1 MYCLNVCRLRILA
14 AGIITLILLAAFD
27 STVAQDVFSMT
38 KDERAA
44 YFARVARESWKDH
57 QRMLKLMEID
67 SLRPGVNGM
76 DPAAWN
82 AVNYDEAKANPFPQL
97 PDPLLLN
104 NGKKVSDAK
113 TWWNVRRPEIIRVLD
128 QELYGIPPRETP
140 RVEWKVVSSST
151 QTEYNIPLIV
161 KKLSGVMLNADNKP
175 DSSTIDLL
183 LVIPAEAK
191 KKVPVII
198 EFSFNFPPG
207 FFPPEKGPGW
217 KEQVLKRSWGYA
229 VVIPTSFQADNGA
242 ALHKGVIGLTN
253 NGKPRQPPDWGTL
266 KAWAWG
272 ASRVLD
278 YLETDKAVDAQK
290 VAIAGHSRYG
300 KAAAVAM
307 AYDQRF
313 SIAYVSSSG
322 EGGLKPHRRN
332 FGETVENLAASGEYH
347 WVAGNF
353 LKYAGPLGWDD
364 LPFDAHYLLALCAP
378 RPVFIGCGVNGDNW
392 VDPRGSFM
400 TAVATEP
407 VYKLLGDKGLGTST
421 FPPVDSLVSAGA
433 LAFRQHNGGHSPGPN
448 WAYFLDYAEN
458 YFK

>member
-1 MYCLNVCRLRILA
+1 MFSKHVSHRRSLRTSAIAVILVVA
-14 AGIITLILLAAFD
+14 SIP
-27 STVAQDVFSMT
+27 TVAQDIFSMT

-44 YFARVARESWKDH
+44 YFARISRESWKDH
-57 QRMLKLMEID
+57 QRMLKLMKID
-67 SLRPGVNGM
+67 SLRSGVNGM

-82 AVNYDEAKANPFPQL
+82 AVNYDESKANPFPQL
-97 PDPLLLN
+97 PDPLVLN
-104 NGKKVSDAK
+104 NGKKVVDAK
-113 TWWNVRRPEIIRVLD
+113 TWWNIRKAEITRMLD
-128 QELYGIPPRETP
+128 QEVYGIPPRETP

-151 QTEYNIPLIV
+151 QTEYNIPVIV
-161 KKLSGVMLNADNKP
+161 KKLSGVMLNQENKP
-175 DSSTIDLL
+175 DSSAIDLL

-191 KKVPVII
+191 ARVPVII
-198 EFSFNFPPG
+198 ELSFNFPPG
-207 FFPPEKGPGW
+207 FFPPENGPGW
-217 KEQVLKRSWGYA
+217 KEQVLKRSWAYA
-229 VVIPTSFQADNGA
+229 VVIPTSFQPDNGA
-242 ALHKGVIGLTN
+242 SLHKGVIGMTN
-253 NGKPRQPPDWGTL
+253 HGKPRQPSDWGTL

-278 YLETDKAVDAQK
+278 YLETDKAVDSKK
-290 VAIAGHSRYG
+290 VAITGHSRYG

-307 AYDQRF
+307 AYDPRF
-313 SIAYVSSSG
+313 AIAYVSSSG

-353 LKYAGPLGWDD
+353 LKYAGPLGWND
-364 LPFDAHYLLALCAP
+364 LPVDAHHLLALCAP

-400 TAVATEP
+400 TAVAAEP
-407 VYKLLGDKGLGTST
+407 VYQLLGDKGLGTST

-433 LAFRQHNGGHSPGPN
+433 LAFRQHNGGHTPGPN
-448 WAYFLDYAEN
+448 WEYFLRYAAN